1 MLKKFGT
8 EVTRYKLDWAALQE
22 TNMKLVCSKEI
33 SKCDLI
39 LFSTKELTF
48 SVNQKSESNI
58 FEQCKVK
65 GRVAILQL
73 DSGTMKNKQN
83 QNWNMNRE
91 RL

>member
-1 MLKKFGT
+1 M
-8 EVTRYKLDWAALQE
+8 TRYKLDWAALQK

-33 SKCDLI
+33 NKCNLTI
-39 LFSTKELTF
+39 FSAEESSHRLTF
-48 SVNQKSESNI
+48 SVNQKSENNI

-73 DSGTMKNKQN
+73 NSGTMKNKQN
-83 QNWNMNRE
+83 QNWNMNGE